1 MEKHA
6 LPEQDVPET
15 LSAWIVARGCLTTL
29 IGAVGVLIP
38 TVLLPGCST
47 ANLRTPDRLDKGYVV
62 VLPGIE
68 GKSFLNV
75 NIAKGLDDGGVG
87 SYIKIH
93 DWTAG
98 TLLLF
103 PVTMRAESRN
113 LRQARRVAQMIV
125 EYQDKYPGR
134 PVHLIG
140 HSGGGGLAVL
150 TLEALPPQ
158 RKIASAI
165 LLAPAI
171 APTYDLS
178 RALRRTEFGI
188 FNYYSRRDR
197 GFLGAGTTIVG
208 TIDGEH
214 TSAAGAVGFQV
225 PYGLDEEGRELY
237 RTKLH
242 QQRYT
247 PKMAESGHS
256 GGHLGWADRAFVAE
270 WLAPIFCTQIKQMAD
285 QRNIP
290 KNSPEIQPPRPR
302 RQTGGNSAPNPS
314 SP

>member
-1 MEKHA
+1 MEKQQ
-6 LPEQDVPET
+6 LPDKDVPET
-15 LSAWIVARGCLTTL
+15 LPVWVVARGYLSAL

-38 TVLLPGCST
+38 VALLPGCST
-47 ANLRTPDRLDKGYVV
+47 SKLQTADRLEKGYVV

-75 NIAKGLDDGGVG
+75 NIARGLDDGGVR

-93 DWTAG
+93 DWTPG

-113 LRQARRVAQMIV
+113 QRQARRVAQMIID
-125 EYQDKYPGR
+125 YQDKYPNR

-140 HSGGGGLAVL
+140 HSGGGGLAVF

-158 RKIASAI
+158 RRIASAI
-165 LLAPAI
+165 LLAPAL

-178 RALRRTEFGI
+178 RALRRTEYGI
-188 FNYYSRRDR
+188 YNYYSRRDL

-225 PYGLDEEGRELY
+225 PYGLSEEGRELY
-237 RTKLH
+237 RTRLH

-256 GGHLGWADRAFVAE
+256 GGHLGWADRKFVAE
-270 WLAPIFCTQIKQMAD
+270 WLAPILRTQITHMAD
-285 QRNIP
+285 QNHTP
-290 KNSPEIQPPRPR
+290 KNRPD
-302 RQTGGNSAPNPS
+302 TLMPVPGNSPMGIYP
-314 SP
+314 

>member
-1 MEKHA
+1 MEK
-6 LPEQDVPET
+6 QDLTEHDAPET
-15 LSAWIVARGCLTTL
+15 LPIWIVARGYLSAL
-29 IGAVGVLIP
+29 LGAVGVLIP
-38 TVLLPGCST
+38 GVLLPGCGTSK
-47 ANLRTPDRLDKGYVV
+47 LSTPDRYDNGYVV

-68 GKSFLNV
+68 GKGPFSA

-87 SYIKIH
+87 SNITIH

-103 PVTMRAESRN
+103 PVTMRAETRN
-113 LRQARRVAQMIV
+113 QRQARRVAQMIID
-125 EYQDKYPGR
+125 YQDKYPNR

-158 RKIASAI
+158 RRIASAI

-171 APTYDLS
+171 APTYDLT
-178 RALRRTEFGI
+178 RALRRTEFGVY
-188 FNYYSRRDR
+188 NYYSRRDR

-225 PYGLDEEGRELY
+225 PYGLSAEGREFY

-256 GGHLGWADRAFVAE
+256 GGHLGWANRTFVAE
-270 WLAPIFCTQIKQMAD
+270 WLAPILRAQIEQIAD
-285 QRNIP
+285 RYKAP
-290 KNSPEIQPPRPR
+290 KERPS
-302 RQTGGNSAPNPS
+302 GP
-314 SP
+314 

>member
-1 MEKHA
+1 M
-6 LPEQDVPET
+6 
-15 LSAWIVARGCLTTL
+15 VARGYLTTL

-38 TVLLPGCST
+38 VVLLPGCST
-47 ANLRTPDRLDKGYVV
+47 SNLRTPDRLDKGFVV

-98 TLLLF
+98 SLLLF

-113 LRQARRVAQMIV
+113 HRQARRVAQMIID
-125 EYQDKYPGR
+125 YQDKYPNR

-158 RKIASAI
+158 RRITSAI

-188 FNYYSRRDR
+188 YNYYSRRDL

-256 GGHLGWADRAFVAE
+256 GGHLGWADRPFVAE
-270 WLAPIFCTQIKQMAD
+270 WIAPILCAQIK
-285 QRNIP
+285 NIAQKHNAPP
-290 KNSPEIQPPRPR
+290 KNQETSSLRPGRWNSGNLPPVHASP
-302 RQTGGNSAPNPS
+302 
-314 SP
+314 